1 VAAYQATTAS
11 TVMIDG
17 TQDYAQNVFLQNRG
31 PNSVWVEFG
40 AAATV
45 AGGVEILANGGWL
58 SLLLPPQ
65 ITLNI
70 ICTVLQAT
78 PLDTRYLRA

>member
-1 VAAYQATTAS
+1 MPAYQATTAS

-31 PNSVWVEFG
+31 PNPVWVELG

-45 AGGVEILANGGWL
+45 AGGVEISANGGWL

-65 ITLNI
+65 VTLTI
-70 ICTVLQAT
+70 ICAVLQVT